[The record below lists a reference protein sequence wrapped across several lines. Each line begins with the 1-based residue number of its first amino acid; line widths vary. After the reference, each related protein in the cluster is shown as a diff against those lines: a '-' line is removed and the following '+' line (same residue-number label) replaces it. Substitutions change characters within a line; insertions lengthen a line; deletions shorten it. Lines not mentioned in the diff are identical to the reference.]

1 MFPCTCMCTHRGT
14 PRLCV
19 AGENWYLWVAPG
31 VAGSLGLSAASGHSR
46 ANQVEARRHHAS
58 HSTFKGNILS
68 PEQQKI
74 VLGFDMLGLGIF
86 KWGPHTDLAHFPNHH
101 EVHQPAR
108 VLSCHAAAGVWVTNG
123 LLIGNEQNIRVF
135 NIKFI
140 RTRKN
145 NNSSVLISKNRWR
158 DRDYSYLRNSSVDAQ
173 SKPPSQVE
181 CDVTQLRSTAEST
194 THQSTW
200 TELVLSWTW
209 HFMLSIRHQHQWD
222 LHCSSYR

>member
-1 MFPCTCMCTHRGT
+1 MLSRLNYLHVDYDVHCHERSDIDISWFLYFARYRTLMTENYQFTFRCHGIKHSWAIVDLRHVLSYNTLITMFYCKKWYVFIFELVKPMHDPLPRWCHMFPCTCMCTHRGT

-86 KWGPHTDLAHFPNHH
+86 KWGPHTDLAHFPDHH
-101 EVHQPAR
+101 EV
-108 VLSCHAAAGVWVTNG
+108 S
-123 LLIGNEQNIRVF
+123 
-135 NIKFI
+135 
-140 RTRKN
+140 TRK
-145 NNSSVLISKNRWR
+145 SAVMSCCCGGL
-158 DRDYSYLRNSSVDAQ
+158 SY
-173 SKPPSQVE
+173 
-181 CDVTQLRSTAEST
+181 
-194 THQSTW
+194 
-200 TELVLSWTW
+200 
-209 HFMLSIRHQHQWD
+209 
-222 LHCSSYR
+222 